1 MANLEKIRP
10 AVEKKEEEKS
20 ELLKTALNAKANFSS
35 TSDAVSALSEK
46 LQSIATRLGITV
58 PALLAAS
65 ENSSEFKEE
74 YDEAA
79 SIARKIAFLK
89 RK

>member
-46 LQSIATRLGITV
+46 LQSIATRLGMTV
-58 PALLAAS
+58 PTLLAAS
-65 ENSSEFKEE
+65 ENSPEFKEE